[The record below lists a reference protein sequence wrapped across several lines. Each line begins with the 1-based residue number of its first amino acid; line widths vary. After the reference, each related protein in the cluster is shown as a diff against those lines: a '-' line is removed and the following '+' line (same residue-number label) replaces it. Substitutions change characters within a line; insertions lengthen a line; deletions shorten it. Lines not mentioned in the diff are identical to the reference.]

1 MTNKSRF
8 WGNFWGETGRNSGK
22 WISNKMFGNAGW
34 ATPRRHIFGDGSGD
48 EKKIRNRS
56 STSSSSAS
64 ASRSLSY
71 DTTKSQE
78 LIETHRIALEEKEL
92 NFKHVNQEKILEM
105 AKNIKFNASD
115 LESICSTL
123 DDLILG
129 ATKTNNFMKTT
140 SFNDNIFVHKIK
152 AGIVRLNRLEEY
164 EMAEFYTLQLKGL
177 KKAHFKKRYS
187 EIFGII
193 LLLIVGMFFWSL
205 VFVFN

>member
-1 MTNKSRF
+1 MTKKSRF

-22 WISNKMFGNAGW
+22 WVSNKVFGNAGW

-56 STSSSSAS
+56 SSS
-64 ASRSLSY
+64 SRSLSY

-105 AKNIKFNASD
+105 AKKIKFNASD

-152 AGIVRLNRLEEY
+152 AGIMRLNRLEEY
-164 EMAEFYTLQLKGL
+164 EMAEFYTQQLKSL

-193 LLLIVGMFFWSL
+193 LLLIVGLFFWL
-205 VFVFN
+205 LMFVFI